1 MKVICTRNNAEFEL
15 VSKDGGGITLKDLNS
30 GKERIV
36 NCKSY
41 ERFYKEV
48 EEEVVEEVEDLEEEE
63 TEEEVDKEAS
73 EDSEEEEVEDAD
85 KDAVE
90 DCEEEE
96 EEVEDADKDAVEDSE
111 EEEFEDCE
119 EEDEEFEDCEEEDEE
134 FEEEPEPVK
143 PVKPVKRGT
152 KKAEAKKEPKPI
164 SPLKDVVETIVKAA
178 GCTIF
183 VTRVKGFHTIKLDG
197 HMCMAFT
204 FSTKGIVLWLRT
216 KALDGL
222 NIKYKTIKHMFD
234 ARISLTKNNGKTA
247 NFIRK
252 CVAASVEY
260 QKGVNIRRAQKAEA
274 LEAARQKKLEKEEQK
289 KKEAIA
295 EKLGVKPKKAAKKAS
310 KKVETPEVEAEALE
324 GEEE

>member
-15 VSKDGGGITLKDLNS
+15 VSKDGDDITLKDLNS

-36 NCKSY
+36 NRKSY

-85 KDAVE
+85 EDAVE
-90 DCEEEE
+90 DCEEEDE
-96 EEVEDADKDAVEDSE
+96 ESE
-111 EEEFEDCE
+111 EESE
-119 EEDEEFEDCEEEDEE
+119 
-134 FEEEPEPVK
+134 

-152 KKAEAKKEPKPI
+152 KKAEAKKEPKPKKEKKVKEPKAPRQI
-164 SPLKDVVETIVKAA
+164 SSLKDVVETIVKAA

-222 NIKYKTIKHMFD
+222 NIEYKTMKHMFD
-234 ARISLTKNNGKTA
+234 ARISLTEDNEKTA
-247 NFIRK
+247 NLIRK

-260 QKGVNIRRAQKAEA
+260 QKGVNTRKAQKAEA

-324 GEEE
+324 DEEE

>member
-1 MKVICTRNNAEFEL
+1 MKTLQNLFRKCGNIMKVICTRNNAEFEL
-15 VSKDGGGITLKDLNS
+15 VSKDGDDITLKDLNS

-36 NCKSY
+36 NRKSY

-48 EEEVVEEVEDLEEEE
+48 EEEVVEE
-63 TEEEVDKEAS
+63 
-73 EDSEEEEVEDAD
+73 
-85 KDAVE
+85 
-90 DCEEEE
+90 
-96 EEVEDADKDAVEDSE
+96 
-111 EEEFEDCE
+111 
-119 EEDEEFEDCEEEDEE
+119 
-134 FEEEPEPVK
+134 EPEPVK
-143 PVKPVKRGT
+143 PVKRGA
-152 KKAEAKKEPKPI
+152 KKAEAKKEPKPKKEKKVKEPKAPRQI

-222 NIKYKTIKHMFD
+222 NIEYKTMKHMFD
-234 ARISLTKNNGKTA
+234 ARISLTEDNEKTA
-247 NFIRK
+247 NLIRK

-260 QKGVNIRRAQKAEA
+260 QKGVNTRKAQKAEA

-324 GEEE
+324 DEEE

>member
-15 VSKDGGGITLKDLNS
+15 VSKDGDDITLKDLNS

-36 NCKSY
+36 NRKSY

-85 KDAVE
+85 EDAV
-90 DCEEEE
+90 
-96 EEVEDADKDAVEDSE
+96 
-111 EEEFEDCE
+111 
-119 EEDEEFEDCEEEDEE
+119 EDCEEEDEE

-143 PVKPVKRGT
+143 PVKRGT
-152 KKAEAKKEPKPI
+152 KKAEAKKEPKPKKEKKVKEPKAPRQI

-222 NIKYKTIKHMFD
+222 NIEYKTMKHMFD
-234 ARISLTKNNGKTA
+234 ARIFLTEDNEKTA
-247 NFIRK
+247 NLIRK

-260 QKGVNIRRAQKAEA
+260 QKGVNTRKAQKAEA

-324 GEEE
+324 DEEE

>member
-15 VSKDGGGITLKDLNS
+15 VSKDGDDITLKDLNS

-36 NCKSY
+36 NRKSY

-63 TEEEVDKEAS
+63 TEEEVDEEAS
-73 EDSEEEEVEDAD
+73 EDSEEEEVEDANE
-85 KDAVE
+85 DAVE
-90 DCEEEE
+90 DCEEE
-96 EEVEDADKDAVEDSE
+96 
-111 EEEFEDCE
+111 
-119 EEDEEFEDCEEEDEE
+119 DEES
-134 FEEEPEPVK
+134 EEEPEPVK
-143 PVKPVKRGT
+143 PVKRGA
-152 KKAEAKKEPKPI
+152 KKAEAKKEPKPKKEKKVKEPKAPRQI

-222 NIKYKTIKHMFD
+222 NIEYKTMKHMFD
-234 ARISLTKNNGKTA
+234 ARISLTEDNEKTA
-247 NFIRK
+247 NLIRK

-260 QKGVNIRRAQKAEA
+260 QKGVNTRKAQKAEA

-324 GEEE
+324 DEEE

>member
-15 VSKDGGGITLKDLNS
+15 VSKDGDDITLKDLNS

-36 NCKSY
+36 NRKSY

-85 KDAVE
+85 EDAV
-90 DCEEEE
+90 
-96 EEVEDADKDAVEDSE
+96 
-111 EEEFEDCE
+111 
-119 EEDEEFEDCEEEDEE
+119 EDCEEEDEE

-143 PVKPVKRGT
+143 PVKRGT
-152 KKAEAKKEPKPI
+152 KKAEAKKEPKPKKEKKVKEPKAPRQI

-222 NIKYKTIKHMFD
+222 NIEYKTMKHMFD
-234 ARISLTKNNGKTA
+234 ARISLTEDNEKTA
-247 NFIRK
+247 NLIRK

-260 QKGVNIRRAQKAEA
+260 QKGVNTRKAQKAEA

-295 EKLGVKPKKAAKKAS
+295 EKLGLKPKKDAKKHL
-310 KKVETPEVEAEALE
+310 KK
-324 GEEE
+324 

>member
-15 VSKDGGGITLKDLNS
+15 VSKDGDDITLKDLNS

-36 NCKSY
+36 NRKSY

-48 EEEVVEEVEDLEEEE
+48 EEEVVEEVKDLEEEE

-85 KDAVE
+85 EDAVE
-90 DCEEEE
+90 DCEEE
-96 EEVEDADKDAVEDSE
+96 
-111 EEEFEDCE
+111 
-119 EEDEEFEDCEEEDEE
+119 DEES
-134 FEEEPEPVK
+134 EEEPE

-152 KKAEAKKEPKPI
+152 KKAKAKKEPKPKKEKKVKEPKAPRQI

-222 NIKYKTIKHMFD
+222 NIEYKTMKHMFD
-234 ARISLTKNNGKTA
+234 ARISLTEDNEKTA
-247 NFIRK
+247 NLIRK

-260 QKGVNIRRAQKAEA
+260 QKGVNTRKAQKAEA
-274 LEAARQKKLEKEEQK
+274 LEATRQKKLEKEEQK

-310 KKVETPEVEAEALE
+310 KKVETPEVEAKALE
-324 GEEE
+324 DEEE

>member
-15 VSKDGGGITLKDLNS
+15 VSKDGDDITLKDLNS

-63 TEEEVDKEAS
+63 TEEEVDEEAS

-85 KDAVE
+85 EDAV
-90 DCEEEE
+90 
-96 EEVEDADKDAVEDSE
+96 
-111 EEEFEDCE
+111 
-119 EEDEEFEDCEEEDEE
+119 EDCEEEDEE

-143 PVKPVKRGT
+143 PVKRGT
-152 KKAEAKKEPKPI
+152 KKAEAKKEPKPKKEKKVKEPKAPRQI

-222 NIKYKTIKHMFD
+222 NIEYKTMKHMFD
-234 ARISLTKNNGKTA
+234 ARISLTEDNEKTA
-247 NFIRK
+247 NLIRK

-260 QKGVNIRRAQKAEA
+260 QKGVNTRKAQKAEA

-324 GEEE
+324 DEEE

>member
-15 VSKDGGGITLKDLNS
+15 VSKDGDDITLKDLNS

-36 NCKSY
+36 NRKSY

-63 TEEEVDKEAS
+63 TEGEVDEEAS
-73 EDSEEEEVEDAD
+73 EDSEKEEVE
-85 KDAVE
+85 DAVE
-90 DCEEEE
+90 DCEEEAE
-96 EEVEDADKDAVEDSE
+96 ES
-111 EEEFEDCE
+111 
-119 EEDEEFEDCEEEDEE
+119 
-134 FEEEPEPVK
+134 EEEPEPE

-152 KKAEAKKEPKPI
+152 KKAEAKKEPKPKKEKKVKEPKAPRQI

-222 NIKYKTIKHMFD
+222 NIEYKTMKHMFD
-234 ARISLTKNNGKTA
+234 ARISLTEDNEKTA
-247 NFIRK
+247 NLIRK

-260 QKGVNIRRAQKAEA
+260 QKGVNTRKAQKAEA

-324 GEEE
+324 DEEE

>member
-1 MKVICTRNNAEFEL
+1 MKVICTRNNVEFEL
-15 VSKDGGGITLKDLNS
+15 VSEDGDDITLKDLNS

-36 NCKSY
+36 NRKSY

-85 KDAVE
+85 EDAVE
-90 DCEEEE
+90 DCEEE
-96 EEVEDADKDAVEDSE
+96 
-111 EEEFEDCE
+111 
-119 EEDEEFEDCEEEDEE
+119 DEES
-134 FEEEPEPVK
+134 EEEPE

-152 KKAEAKKEPKPI
+152 KKAEAKKEPKPKKEKKVKEPKAPRQI

-222 NIKYKTIKHMFD
+222 NIEYKTMKHMFD
-234 ARISLTKNNGKTA
+234 ARISLTEDNEKTA
-247 NFIRK
+247 NLIRK

-260 QKGVNIRRAQKAEA
+260 QKGVNTRKAQKAEA

-324 GEEE
+324 DEEE

>member
-15 VSKDGGGITLKDLNS
+15 VSKDGDDITLKDLNS

-36 NCKSY
+36 NRKSY

-85 KDAVE
+85 EDAVE
-90 DCEEEE
+90 DCEEEDE
-96 EEVEDADKDAVEDSE
+96 ESE
-111 EEEFEDCE
+111 EES
-119 EEDEEFEDCEEEDEE
+119 
-134 FEEEPEPVK
+134 EEEPE

-152 KKAEAKKEPKPI
+152 KKAEAKKEPKPKKEKKVKEPKAPRQI

-222 NIKYKTIKHMFD
+222 NIEYKTMKHMFD
-234 ARISLTKNNGKTA
+234 ARISLTEDNEKTA
-247 NFIRK
+247 NLIRK

-260 QKGVNIRRAQKAEA
+260 QKGVNTRKAQKAEA

-324 GEEE
+324 DEEE

>member
-1 MKVICTRNNAEFEL
+1 MKVICTRNNVEFEL
-15 VSKDGGGITLKDLNS
+15 VSKDGDDITLKDLNS

-36 NCKSY
+36 NRKSY

-63 TEEEVDKEAS
+63 TEEEVDEEAS

-85 KDAVE
+85 E
-90 DCEEEE
+90 DT
-96 EEVEDADKDAVEDSE
+96 A
-111 EEEFEDCE
+111 
-119 EEDEEFEDCEEEDEE
+119 EDCEEEDEE

-143 PVKPVKRGT
+143 PVKRGT
-152 KKAEAKKEPKPI
+152 KKAEAKKEPKPKKEKKVKEPKAPRQI

-222 NIKYKTIKHMFD
+222 NIEYKTMKHMFD
-234 ARISLTKNNGKTA
+234 ARISLTEDNEKTA
-247 NFIRK
+247 NLIRK

-260 QKGVNIRRAQKAEA
+260 QKGVNTRKAQKAEA
-274 LEAARQKKLEKEEQK
+274 LEAARQRKLEKEEQK

-324 GEEE
+324 DEEE

>member
-15 VSKDGGGITLKDLNS
+15 VSKDGDDITLKDLNS
-30 GKERIV
+30 SKERIV
-36 NCKSY
+36 NRKSY

-48 EEEVVEEVEDLEEEE
+48 EEEVVEEVEDLEEE

-85 KDAVE
+85 EDAV
-90 DCEEEE
+90 
-96 EEVEDADKDAVEDSE
+96 
-111 EEEFEDCE
+111 
-119 EEDEEFEDCEEEDEE
+119 EDCEEEDEE

-143 PVKPVKRGT
+143 PVKRGT
-152 KKAEAKKEPKPI
+152 KKAEAKKEPKPKKEKKVKEPKAPRQI

-222 NIKYKTIKHMFD
+222 NIEYKTMKHMFD
-234 ARISLTKNNGKTA
+234 ARISLTEDNEKTA
-247 NFIRK
+247 NLIRK

-260 QKGVNIRRAQKAEA
+260 QKGVNTRKAQKAEA
-274 LEAARQKKLEKEEQK
+274 LEAACQKKLEKEEQK

-324 GEEE
+324 DEEE

>member
-15 VSKDGGGITLKDLNS
+15 VSKDGDDITLKDLNS

-36 NCKSY
+36 NRKSY

-63 TEEEVDKEAS
+63 TEEEVDEEAS

-85 KDAVE
+85 EDAVE
-90 DCEEEE
+90 DCEEE
-96 EEVEDADKDAVEDSE
+96 
-111 EEEFEDCE
+111 
-119 EEDEEFEDCEEEDEE
+119 DEES
-134 FEEEPEPVK
+134 EEEPE

-152 KKAEAKKEPKPI
+152 KKAEAKKEPKPTKEKKVKEPKAPRQI

-222 NIKYKTIKHMFD
+222 NIEYKTMKHMFD
-234 ARISLTKNNGKTA
+234 ARISLTEDNEKTA
-247 NFIRK
+247 NLIRK

-260 QKGVNIRRAQKAEA
+260 QKGVNTRKAQKAEA

-324 GEEE
+324 DEEE

>member
-15 VSKDGGGITLKDLNS
+15 VSKDGDDITLKDLNS

-36 NCKSY
+36 NRKSY

-63 TEEEVDKEAS
+63 TEEEVDEEAF

-85 KDAVE
+85 EDAV
-90 DCEEEE
+90 
-96 EEVEDADKDAVEDSE
+96 
-111 EEEFEDCE
+111 
-119 EEDEEFEDCEEEDEE
+119 EDCEEEDEE

-143 PVKPVKRGT
+143 PVKRGT
-152 KKAEAKKEPKPI
+152 KKAEAKKEPKPKKEKKVKEPKAPRQI

-222 NIKYKTIKHMFD
+222 NIEYKTMKHMFD
-234 ARISLTKNNGKTA
+234 ARISLTEDNEKTA
-247 NFIRK
+247 NLIRK

-260 QKGVNIRRAQKAEA
+260 QKGVNTRKAQKAEA

-324 GEEE
+324 DEEE

>member
-15 VSKDGGGITLKDLNS
+15 VSKDGDGITLKDLNS

-36 NCKSY
+36 NRKSY

-63 TEEEVDKEAS
+63 TEEEVDEEAS
-73 EDSEEEEVEDAD
+73 EDFEEEEVEDAD
-85 KDAVE
+85 EDAVE
-90 DCEEEE
+90 DCEEE
-96 EEVEDADKDAVEDSE
+96 
-111 EEEFEDCE
+111 
-119 EEDEEFEDCEEEDEE
+119 DEES
-134 FEEEPEPVK
+134 EEEPE

-152 KKAEAKKEPKPI
+152 KKAEAKKEPKPKKEKKVKEPKAPRQI

-222 NIKYKTIKHMFD
+222 NIEYKTMKHMFD
-234 ARISLTKNNGKTA
+234 ARISLTEDNEKTA
-247 NFIRK
+247 NLIRK

-260 QKGVNIRRAQKAEA
+260 QKGVNTRKAQKAEA

-324 GEEE
+324 DEEE

>member
-15 VSKDGGGITLKDLNS
+15 VSKDGDDITLKDLNS

-36 NCKSY
+36 NRKSY

-85 KDAVE
+85 EDAVE
-90 DCEEEE
+90 DCEEE
-96 EEVEDADKDAVEDSE
+96 
-111 EEEFEDCE
+111 
-119 EEDEEFEDCEEEDEE
+119 DEES
-134 FEEEPEPVK
+134 EEEPEPE

-152 KKAEAKKEPKPI
+152 KKAEAKKEPKPKKEKKVKEPKAPRQI

-222 NIKYKTIKHMFD
+222 NIEYKTMKHMFD
-234 ARISLTKNNGKTA
+234 ARISLTEDNEKTA
-247 NFIRK
+247 NLIRK

-260 QKGVNIRRAQKAEA
+260 QKGVNTRKAQKAEA

-324 GEEE
+324 DEEE

>member
-15 VSKDGGGITLKDLNS
+15 VSKDGDDITLKDLNS

-36 NCKSY
+36 NRKSY

-48 EEEVVEEVEDLEEEE
+48 EEEVVEEVEDFEEEE

-85 KDAVE
+85 EDAVE
-90 DCEEEE
+90 DCEEE
-96 EEVEDADKDAVEDSE
+96 
-111 EEEFEDCE
+111 
-119 EEDEEFEDCEEEDEE
+119 DEES
-134 FEEEPEPVK
+134 EEEPE

-152 KKAEAKKEPKPI
+152 KKAEVKKEPKPKKEKKEKKVKEPKAPRQI

-222 NIKYKTIKHMFD
+222 NIEYKTMKHMFD
-234 ARISLTKNNGKTA
+234 ARISLTEDNEKTA
-247 NFIRK
+247 NLIRK

-260 QKGVNIRRAQKAEA
+260 QKGVNTRKAQKAEA

-324 GEEE
+324 DEEE

>member
-15 VSKDGGGITLKDLNS
+15 VSKDGDDITLKDLNS

-36 NCKSY
+36 NRKSY

-85 KDAVE
+85 EDAV
-90 DCEEEE
+90 
-96 EEVEDADKDAVEDSE
+96 
-111 EEEFEDCE
+111 
-119 EEDEEFEDCEEEDEE
+119 EDCEEEDEE

-143 PVKPVKRGT
+143 PVKRGT
-152 KKAEAKKEPKPI
+152 KKAEAKKEPKPKKEKKVKEPKAPRQI

-222 NIKYKTIKHMFD
+222 NIEYKTMKHMFD
-234 ARISLTKNNGKTA
+234 ARISLTEDNEKTA
-247 NFIRK
+247 NLIRK

-260 QKGVNIRRAQKAEA
+260 QKGVNTRKAQKAEA
-274 LEAARQKKLEKEEQK
+274 LEAARQKKLENEEQK

-324 GEEE
+324 DEEE

>member
-1 MKVICTRNNAEFEL
+1 MKTLQNLFRKCGNIMKVICTRNNAEFEL
-15 VSKDGGGITLKDLNS
+15 VSKDGDDITLKDLNS

-36 NCKSY
+36 NRKSY

-48 EEEVVEEVEDLEEEE
+48 EEEVVEKVEDLEEEE

-73 EDSEEEEVEDAD
+73 EDSEEE
-85 KDAVE
+85 
-90 DCEEEE
+90 
-96 EEVEDADKDAVEDSE
+96 
-111 EEEFEDCE
+111 
-119 EEDEEFEDCEEEDEE
+119 
-134 FEEEPEPVK
+134 PE

-152 KKAEAKKEPKPI
+152 KKAEAKKEPKPKKEKKVKEPKAPRQI

-222 NIKYKTIKHMFD
+222 NIEYKTMKHMFD
-234 ARISLTKNNGKTA
+234 ARISLTEDNEKTA
-247 NFIRK
+247 NLIRK

-260 QKGVNIRRAQKAEA
+260 QKGVNTRKAQKAEA

-324 GEEE
+324 DEEE

>member
-1 MKVICTRNNAEFEL
+1 MKVICTRNNTEFEL
-15 VSKDGGGITLKDLNS
+15 VSKDGDDITLKDLNS

-36 NCKSY
+36 NRKSY

-85 KDAVE
+85 EDAV
-90 DCEEEE
+90 
-96 EEVEDADKDAVEDSE
+96 
-111 EEEFEDCE
+111 
-119 EEDEEFEDCEEEDEE
+119 EDCEEEDEE

-143 PVKPVKRGT
+143 PVKRGT
-152 KKAEAKKEPKPI
+152 KKAEAKKEPKPKKEKKVKEPKAPRQI

-222 NIKYKTIKHMFD
+222 NIEYKTMKHMFD
-234 ARISLTKNNGKTA
+234 ARISLTEDNEKTA
-247 NFIRK
+247 NLIRK

-260 QKGVNIRRAQKAEA
+260 QKGVNTRKAQKAEA

-295 EKLGVKPKKAAKKAS
+295 KKLGVKPKKDAKKAS

-324 GEEE
+324 DEEE

>member
-15 VSKDGGGITLKDLNS
+15 VSKDGDDITLKDLNS

-36 NCKSY
+36 NRKSY

-85 KDAVE
+85 EDAV
-90 DCEEEE
+90 
-96 EEVEDADKDAVEDSE
+96 
-111 EEEFEDCE
+111 
-119 EEDEEFEDCEEEDEE
+119 EDCEEEDEE

-143 PVKPVKRGT
+143 PVKRGT
-152 KKAEAKKEPKPI
+152 KKAEAKKEPKPKKEKKVKEPKAPRQI

-222 NIKYKTIKHMFD
+222 NIEYKTMKHMFD
-234 ARISLTKNNGKTA
+234 ARISLTEDNEKTA
-247 NFIRK
+247 NLIRK

-260 QKGVNIRRAQKAEA
+260 QKGVNTRKAQKAEA

-289 KKEAIA
+289 KKEAIT
-295 EKLGVKPKKAAKKAS
+295 EKLGIKPKKAAKKAS

-324 GEEE
+324 DEEE

>member
-1 MKVICTRNNAEFEL
+1 MKVICTRNNVEFEL
-15 VSKDGGGITLKDLNS
+15 VSKDGDDITLKDLNS

-36 NCKSY
+36 NRNSY

-63 TEEEVDKEAS
+63 TEEEVDEEAS

-85 KDAVE
+85 E
-90 DCEEEE
+90 DT
-96 EEVEDADKDAVEDSE
+96 V
-111 EEEFEDCE
+111 EDCE
-119 EEDEEFEDCEEEDEE
+119 EEDEES
-134 FEEEPEPVK
+134 EEEPE

-152 KKAEAKKEPKPI
+152 KKAEAKKEPKPKKEKKVKEPKAPRQI

-222 NIKYKTIKHMFD
+222 NIEYKTMKHMFD
-234 ARISLTKNNGKTA
+234 ARISLTEDNEKTA
-247 NFIRK
+247 NLIRK

-260 QKGVNIRRAQKAEA
+260 QKGVNTRKAQKAEA

-324 GEEE
+324 DEEE

>member
-15 VSKDGGGITLKDLNS
+15 VSKDGDDITLKDLNS

-36 NCKSY
+36 NRKSY

-48 EEEVVEEVEDLEEEE
+48 EEEVVEEVEDPEEEE

-85 KDAVE
+85 EDAV
-90 DCEEEE
+90 
-96 EEVEDADKDAVEDSE
+96 
-111 EEEFEDCE
+111 
-119 EEDEEFEDCEEEDEE
+119 EDCEEEDEE

-143 PVKPVKRGT
+143 PVKRGT
-152 KKAEAKKEPKPI
+152 KKAEAKKEPKPKKEKKVKEPKAPRQI

-222 NIKYKTIKHMFD
+222 NIEYKTMKHMFD
-234 ARISLTKNNGKTA
+234 ARISLTEDNEKTA
-247 NFIRK
+247 NLIRK

-260 QKGVNIRRAQKAEA
+260 QKGVNTRKAQKAEA

-324 GEEE
+324 DEEE

>member
-15 VSKDGGGITLKDLNS
+15 VSKDGDDITLKDLNS

-36 NCKSY
+36 NRKSY

-48 EEEVVEEVEDLEEEE
+48 EEEAIEEVENLEEEE
-63 TEEEVDKEAS
+63 IEEEVDEEAS

-85 KDAVE
+85 EDAVE
-90 DCEEEE
+90 DCEEE
-96 EEVEDADKDAVEDSE
+96 
-111 EEEFEDCE
+111 
-119 EEDEEFEDCEEEDEE
+119 DEES
-134 FEEEPEPVK
+134 EEEPE

-152 KKAEAKKEPKPI
+152 KKAEAKKEPKPKKEKKVKEPKAPRQI

-222 NIKYKTIKHMFD
+222 NIEYKTMKHMFD
-234 ARISLTKNNGKTA
+234 ARISLTEDNEKTA
-247 NFIRK
+247 NLIRK

-260 QKGVNIRRAQKAEA
+260 QKGVNTRKAQKAEA

-324 GEEE
+324 DEEE

>member
-15 VSKDGGGITLKDLNS
+15 VSKDGDYITLKDLNS

-36 NCKSY
+36 NRKSY

-63 TEEEVDKEAS
+63 TEEEVDEEAS

-85 KDAVE
+85 E
-90 DCEEEE
+90 DT
-96 EEVEDADKDAVEDSE
+96 V
-111 EEEFEDCE
+111 EDCE
-119 EEDEEFEDCEEEDEE
+119 EEDEES
-134 FEEEPEPVK
+134 EEEPE

-152 KKAEAKKEPKPI
+152 KKAEAKKEPKPKKEKKVKEPKAPRQI

-183 VTRVKGFHTIKLDG
+183 VTRVKGFQTIKLDG

-222 NIKYKTIKHMFD
+222 NIEYKTMKHMFD
-234 ARISLTKNNGKTA
+234 ARISLTEDNEKTA
-247 NFIRK
+247 NLIRK

-260 QKGVNIRRAQKAEA
+260 QKGVNTRKAQKAEA

-324 GEEE
+324 DEEE

>member
-15 VSKDGGGITLKDLNS
+15 VSKDGDDITLKDLNS
-30 GKERIV
+30 SKERIV
-36 NCKSY
+36 NRKSY

-48 EEEVVEEVEDLEEEE
+48 EEEVVEEVEDFEEEE
-63 TEEEVDKEAS
+63 TEEEVDEEAS

-85 KDAVE
+85 EDAVE
-90 DCEEEE
+90 DCEEE
-96 EEVEDADKDAVEDSE
+96 
-111 EEEFEDCE
+111 
-119 EEDEEFEDCEEEDEE
+119 DEES
-134 FEEEPEPVK
+134 EEEPE

-152 KKAEAKKEPKPI
+152 KKAEAKKEPKPKKEKKVKEPKAPRQI

-222 NIKYKTIKHMFD
+222 NIEYKTMKHMFD
-234 ARISLTKNNGKTA
+234 ARISLTEDNEKTA
-247 NFIRK
+247 NLIRK

-260 QKGVNIRRAQKAEA
+260 QKGVNTRKAQKAEA

-324 GEEE
+324 DEEE

>member
-15 VSKDGGGITLKDLNS
+15 VSKDGDDITLNDLNS

-36 NCKSY
+36 NRKSY

-63 TEEEVDKEAS
+63 TEEEVDEEAS

-85 KDAVE
+85 EDAV
-90 DCEEEE
+90 
-96 EEVEDADKDAVEDSE
+96 
-111 EEEFEDCE
+111 
-119 EEDEEFEDCEEEDEE
+119 EDCEEEDEE

-143 PVKPVKRGT
+143 PVKRGT
-152 KKAEAKKEPKPI
+152 KKAEAKKEPKPKKEKKVKEPKAPRQI

-222 NIKYKTIKHMFD
+222 NIEYKTMKHMFD
-234 ARISLTKNNGKTA
+234 ARISLTEDNEKTA
-247 NFIRK
+247 NLIRK

-260 QKGVNIRRAQKAEA
+260 QKGVNTRKAQKAEA

-324 GEEE
+324 DEEE

>member
-15 VSKDGGGITLKDLNS
+15 VSKDGDDITLKDLNS

-36 NCKSY
+36 NRKSY

-85 KDAVE
+85 EDAV
-90 DCEEEE
+90 
-96 EEVEDADKDAVEDSE
+96 
-111 EEEFEDCE
+111 
-119 EEDEEFEDCEEEDEE
+119 EDCEEEDEE

-143 PVKPVKRGT
+143 PVKRGT
-152 KKAEAKKEPKPI
+152 KKAEAKKEPKPKKEKKVKEPKAPRQI
-164 SPLKDVVETIVKAA
+164 SPLKDVVETIVKATD
-178 GCTIF
+178 CTIF

-222 NIKYKTIKHMFD
+222 NIEYKTMKHMFD
-234 ARISLTKNNGKTA
+234 ARISLTEDNEKTA
-247 NFIRK
+247 NLIRK

-260 QKGVNIRRAQKAEA
+260 QKGVNTRKAQKAEA

-324 GEEE
+324 DEEE

>member
-1 MKVICTRNNAEFEL
+1 MKTLQNLFRKCGSIMKVICTRNNVEFEL
-15 VSKDGGGITLKDLNS
+15 VSKDGDDITLKDLNS

-36 NCKSY
+36 NRKSY

-85 KDAVE
+85 EDAVE
-90 DCEEEE
+90 DY
-96 EEVEDADKDAVEDSE
+96 
-111 EEEFEDCE
+111 
-119 EEDEEFEDCEEEDEE
+119 EEEDEE
-134 FEEEPEPVK
+134 FEEEPE

-152 KKAEAKKEPKPI
+152 KKAEAKKEPKPKKEKKVKEPKAPRQI

-222 NIKYKTIKHMFD
+222 NIEYKTMKHMFD
-234 ARISLTKNNGKTA
+234 ARISLTEDNEKTA
-247 NFIRK
+247 NLIRK

-260 QKGVNIRRAQKAEA
+260 QKGVNTRKAQKAEA

-324 GEEE
+324 DEEE

>member
-1 MKVICTRNNAEFEL
+1 MKVICTRNNVEFEL
-15 VSKDGGGITLKDLNS
+15 VSKDGDDITLKDLNS

-36 NCKSY
+36 NRKSY

-63 TEEEVDKEAS
+63 TEEEVDEEAS

-85 KDAVE
+85 E
-90 DCEEEE
+90 DT
-96 EEVEDADKDAVEDSE
+96 V
-111 EEEFEDCE
+111 EDCE
-119 EEDEEFEDCEEEDEE
+119 EEDEES
-134 FEEEPEPVK
+134 EEEPE

-152 KKAEAKKEPKPI
+152 KKAEAKKEPKPKKEKKVKEPKAPRQI

-222 NIKYKTIKHMFD
+222 NIEYKTMKHMFD
-234 ARISLTKNNGKTA
+234 ARISLTEDNEKTA
-247 NFIRK
+247 NLIRK

-260 QKGVNIRRAQKAEA
+260 QKGVNTRKAQKAEA

-295 EKLGVKPKKAAKKAS
+295 EKLGVKPKKGCKKS
-310 KKVETPEVEAEALE
+310 I
-324 GEEE
+324 

>member
-15 VSKDGGGITLKDLNS
+15 VSKDGDDITLKDLNS

-36 NCKSY
+36 NRKSY

-85 KDAVE
+85 EDAVE
-90 DCEEEE
+90 DCEEE
-96 EEVEDADKDAVEDSE
+96 
-111 EEEFEDCE
+111 
-119 EEDEEFEDCEEEDEE
+119 DEES
-134 FEEEPEPVK
+134 EEEPE

-152 KKAEAKKEPKPI
+152 KKAEAKKEPKPKKEKKVKEPKAPRQI

-222 NIKYKTIKHMFD
+222 NIEYKTMKHMFD
-234 ARISLTKNNGKTA
+234 ARISLTEDNEKTA
-247 NFIRK
+247 NLIRK

-260 QKGVNIRRAQKAEA
+260 QKGVNTRKAQRAEA

-324 GEEE
+324 DEEE

>member
-15 VSKDGGGITLKDLNS
+15 VSKDGDDITLKDLNS

-36 NCKSY
+36 NRKSY

-63 TEEEVDKEAS
+63 TEEEVDEEAS

-85 KDAVE
+85 E
-90 DCEEEE
+90 DT
-96 EEVEDADKDAVEDSE
+96 V
-111 EEEFEDCE
+111 EDCE
-119 EEDEEFEDCEEEDEE
+119 EEDEES
-134 FEEEPEPVK
+134 EEEPE

-152 KKAEAKKEPKPI
+152 KKAEAKKEKKVKEPKAPRQI

-222 NIKYKTIKHMFD
+222 NIEYKTMKHMFD
-234 ARISLTKNNGKTA
+234 ARISLTEDNEKTA
-247 NFIRK
+247 NLIRK

-260 QKGVNIRRAQKAEA
+260 QKGVNTRKAQKAEA

-324 GEEE
+324 DEEE

>member
-15 VSKDGGGITLKDLNS
+15 VSKDGDDITLKDLNS

-36 NCKSY
+36 NRKSY

-63 TEEEVDKEAS
+63 TEEEVDEEAS

-85 KDAVE
+85 EDAVE
-90 DCEEEE
+90 DCEEE
-96 EEVEDADKDAVEDSE
+96 
-111 EEEFEDCE
+111 
-119 EEDEEFEDCEEEDEE
+119 DEES
-134 FEEEPEPVK
+134 EEEPE

-152 KKAEAKKEPKPI
+152 KKAEAKKEPKPKKEKKVKEPKAPRQI

-216 KALDGL
+216 KALNGL
-222 NIKYKTIKHMFD
+222 NIEYKTMKHMFD
-234 ARISLTKNNGKTA
+234 ARISLTEDNEKTA
-247 NFIRK
+247 NLIRK

-260 QKGVNIRRAQKAEA
+260 QKGVNTRKAQKAEA

-310 KKVETPEVEAEALE
+310 KKVEIPEVEAEALE
-324 GEEE
+324 DEEE

>member
-1 MKVICTRNNAEFEL
+1 MKTLQNLFRKCGNIMKVICTRNNAEFEL
-15 VSKDGGGITLKDLNS
+15 VSKDGDDITLKDLNS

-36 NCKSY
+36 NRKSY

-63 TEEEVDKEAS
+63 TEEEVDEEAS

-85 KDAVE
+85 E
-90 DCEEEE
+90 DT
-96 EEVEDADKDAVEDSE
+96 V
-111 EEEFEDCE
+111 EDCE
-119 EEDEEFEDCEEEDEE
+119 EEDEES
-134 FEEEPEPVK
+134 EEEPE

-152 KKAEAKKEPKPI
+152 KKAEAKKEPKPKKEKKVKEPKVPRQI

-222 NIKYKTIKHMFD
+222 NIEYKTMKHMFD
-234 ARISLTKNNGKTA
+234 ARISLTEDNEKTA
-247 NFIRK
+247 NLIRK

-260 QKGVNIRRAQKAEA
+260 QKGVNTRKAQKAEA

-324 GEEE
+324 DEEE

>member
-15 VSKDGGGITLKDLNS
+15 VSKDGDDITLKDLNS

-36 NCKSY
+36 NRKSY

-63 TEEEVDKEAS
+63 TEEEVDKKAS

-85 KDAVE
+85 EDAV
-90 DCEEEE
+90 
-96 EEVEDADKDAVEDSE
+96 
-111 EEEFEDCE
+111 
-119 EEDEEFEDCEEEDEE
+119 EDCEEEDEE

-143 PVKPVKRGT
+143 PVKRGT
-152 KKAEAKKEPKPI
+152 KKAEAKKEPKPKKEKKVKEPKAPRQI

-222 NIKYKTIKHMFD
+222 NIEYKTMKHMFD
-234 ARISLTKNNGKTA
+234 ARISLTEDNEKTA
-247 NFIRK
+247 NLIRK

-260 QKGVNIRRAQKAEA
+260 QKGVNTRKAQKAEA

-324 GEEE
+324 DEEE

>member
-15 VSKDGGGITLKDLNS
+15 VSKDGDDITLKDLNS

-36 NCKSY
+36 NRKSY

-63 TEEEVDKEAS
+63 TEGEAS
-73 EDSEEEEVEDAD
+73 EDSEKEEVEDA
-85 KDAVE
+85 
-90 DCEEEE
+90 EE
-96 EEVEDADKDAVEDSE
+96 S
-111 EEEFEDCE
+111 
-119 EEDEEFEDCEEEDEE
+119 
-134 FEEEPEPVK
+134 EEEPEPE

-152 KKAEAKKEPKPI
+152 KKAEAKKEPKPKKEKKVKEPKAPRQI
-164 SPLKDVVETIVKAA
+164 SSLKDVVETIVKAA

-222 NIKYKTIKHMFD
+222 NIEYKTMKHMFD
-234 ARISLTKNNGKTA
+234 ARISLTEDNEKTA
-247 NFIRK
+247 NLIRK

-260 QKGVNIRRAQKAEA
+260 QKGVNTRKAQKAEA

-324 GEEE
+324 DEEE

>member
-15 VSKDGGGITLKDLNS
+15 VSKDGDDITLKDLNS

-36 NCKSY
+36 NRKSY

-63 TEEEVDKEAS
+63 TEEEVDEEAS

-85 KDAVE
+85 EDAV
-90 DCEEEE
+90 
-96 EEVEDADKDAVEDSE
+96 
-111 EEEFEDCE
+111 
-119 EEDEEFEDCEEEDEE
+119 EDCEEEDEE

-143 PVKPVKRGT
+143 PVKRGT
-152 KKAEAKKEPKPI
+152 KKAEAKKEPKP
-164 SPLKDVVETIVKAA
+164 KKEKKVTIVKAA

-222 NIKYKTIKHMFD
+222 NIEYKTMKHMFD
-234 ARISLTKNNGKTA
+234 ARISLTEDNEKTA
-247 NFIRK
+247 NLIRK

-260 QKGVNIRRAQKAEA
+260 QKGVNTRKAQKAEA
-274 LEAARQKKLEKEEQK
+274 LEAARQKKLEKEEK

-324 GEEE
+324 DEEE

>member
-15 VSKDGGGITLKDLNS
+15 VSKDGDDIILKDLNS

-63 TEEEVDKEAS
+63 TEEEVDEEAS

-85 KDAVE
+85 E
-90 DCEEEE
+90 DT
-96 EEVEDADKDAVEDSE
+96 V
-111 EEEFEDCE
+111 EDCE
-119 EEDEEFEDCEEEDEE
+119 EEDEES
-134 FEEEPEPVK
+134 EEEPE

-152 KKAEAKKEPKPI
+152 KKAEAKKEPKPKKEKKVKEPKAPRQI

-222 NIKYKTIKHMFD
+222 NIEYKTMKHMFD
-234 ARISLTKNNGKTA
+234 ARISLREDNEKTA
-247 NFIRK
+247 NLIRK

-260 QKGVNIRRAQKAEA
+260 QKGVNTRKAQKAEA

-324 GEEE
+324 DEEE

>member
-15 VSKDGGGITLKDLNS
+15 VSKDGDDITLKDLNS

-36 NCKSY
+36 NRKSY

-85 KDAVE
+85 EDAV
-90 DCEEEE
+90 
-96 EEVEDADKDAVEDSE
+96 
-111 EEEFEDCE
+111 
-119 EEDEEFEDCEEEDEE
+119 EDCEEEDEE

-143 PVKPVKRGT
+143 PVKRGT
-152 KKAEAKKEPKPI
+152 KKAEAKKEPKPKKEKKVKEPKAPRQI

-222 NIKYKTIKHMFD
+222 NIEYKTMKHMFD
-234 ARISLTKNNGKTA
+234 ARISLTEDNEKTA
-247 NFIRK
+247 NLIRK

-260 QKGVNIRRAQKAEA
+260 QKGVNTRKAQKAEA
-274 LEAARQKKLEKEEQK
+274 LEAACQKKLEKEEQK

-324 GEEE
+324 DEEE

>member
-1 MKVICTRNNAEFEL
+1 MKVICTRNNVEFEL
-15 VSKDGGGITLKDLNS
+15 VSKDGDDITLKDLNS

-36 NCKSY
+36 NLKSY

-63 TEEEVDKEAS
+63 TEEEVDEEAS

-85 KDAVE
+85 EDAV
-90 DCEEEE
+90 
-96 EEVEDADKDAVEDSE
+96 
-111 EEEFEDCE
+111 
-119 EEDEEFEDCEEEDEE
+119 EDCEEEDEE

-143 PVKPVKRGT
+143 PVKRGT
-152 KKAEAKKEPKPI
+152 KKAEAKKEPKPKKEKKVKEPKAPRQI

-222 NIKYKTIKHMFD
+222 NIEYKTMKHMFD
-234 ARISLTKNNGKTA
+234 ARISLTEDNEKTA
-247 NFIRK
+247 NLIRK

-260 QKGVNIRRAQKAEA
+260 QKGVNTRKAQKAEA

-324 GEEE
+324 DEEE